1 MATPAPTPAPQIT
14 LAPTPKPWSGDSL
27 YVAFYLSFGLFC
39 CLLVLFDVLRLKM
52 WWVYEPRLVH
62 KKYQSPKTPDA
73 PPRYPLGWLVAV
85 MRSWPDETF
94 LRYSGVDGLVIIY
107 FLRFATNQCFFC
119 TIVGLV
125 VLVPS
130 YRTGRGLA
138 ALEDSERGDRWSF
151 SLNTVL
157 NIKCR
162 FAVNDDEA
170 EEVRDNLPLFP
181 GCANGHSDFRFI
193 LIVLCAWL
201 FTLRALSGL
210 AANYQRFMHLRHWYL
225 TSGLSS
231 HRDADPVDAQ
241 RALTVKVERVPP
253 RLRSRKALRRKF
265 EHLCGAGT
273 VHSAQPMV
281 GDLRELNK
289 LVARREN
296 AHNALEDAKQRGAKL
311 ARDAEKKLVKRHGG
325 DALSRLPPRPRSP
338 WRRVRNAIW
347 FQDLETL
354 QEPARQLDFDDEES
368 PSEAARRRSVGA
380 RQDSTERGKAI
391 EDVSREATRRLSYAI
406 EETDSEATSTTLG
419 DLSPRPERRWSCFR
433 KRRDARVPVVK
444 HLTIGC
450 CDVGPSCSC
459 LHGIIPDDYYV
470 DSVPYYDRLVK
481 DLDLAIRREHFA
493 KMDKVMRQPRREWWV
508 RGPSAPLK
516 QEEKNGKTWRGCFW
530 RVDDE
535 LSSDDDEEQVQT
547 RGRLPS
553 CILTRDGRGWSETSV
568 TVHDSP
574 GTSPDR
580 DAIRRRDAREK
591 ANIRLKKRREKGWKR
606 IVGRGTGDPS

>member
-1 MATPAPTPAPQIT
+1 
-14 LAPTPKPWSGDSL
+14 
-27 YVAFYLSFGLFC
+27 
-39 CLLVLFDVLRLKM
+39 
-52 WWVYEPRLVH
+52 
-62 KKYQSPKTPDA
+62 
-73 PPRYPLGWLVAV
+73 
-85 MRSWPDETF
+85 
-94 LRYSGVDGLVIIY
+94 
-107 FLRFATNQCFFC
+107 
-119 TIVGLV
+119 
-125 VLVPS
+125 
-130 YRTGRGLA
+130 
-138 ALEDSERGDRWSF
+138 
-151 SLNTVL
+151 
-157 NIKCR
+157 
-162 FAVNDDEA
+162 
-170 EEVRDNLPLFP
+170 
-181 GCANGHSDFRFI
+181 
-193 LIVLCAWL
+193 
-201 FTLRALSGL
+201 
-210 AANYQRFMHLRHWYL
+210 
-225 TSGLSS
+225 
-231 HRDADPVDAQ
+231 
-241 RALTVKVERVPP
+241 
-253 RLRSRKALRRKF
+253 
-265 EHLCGAGT
+265 
-273 VHSAQPMV
+273 MV

-606 IVGRGTGDPS
+606 IVGRGTGDP